1 MTTIEKQIPQRL
13 FHADAPSNSRQYP
26 SSRSIARAIPPA
38 VPSPPRISTRSSPPR
53 KNKTPLSQ
61 SQTAEMASDYS
72 SQWIFTEEEI
82 RSSPSILVGI
92 EADEER
98 SRRAKGANFITQAGM
113 ILRLPQK
120 TIATACIFFQR
131 FFMRWHLDSTIA
143 NGTHHYVCPQ
153 PSPLPRSLPRSKSHK
168 NLKAK
173 DSSLTLSP
181 SQCAAATALFIATK
195 TEENCRKTKEIVI
208 ACAKVAQRNVALIID
223 EQSKEYWKWRDTILS
238 FEEVML
244 EFLTFDLVL
253 ESPYDYLYQYL
264 QVLEIE
270 ENKRLRNSAWAFV
283 NDSCMTTLCIQQP
296 AKHIAVAAIYFAAR
310 LQRHTIPDGPNGEPW
325 WEIVGGI
332 PDKLAQ
338 AVNVIFTFY
347 TENPLQKPENPFEDN
362 TSSDGD
368 VDRTRRAVS
377 DGSRRSSQAS
387 NEEETNGNSNGKKE
401 DATANGMNTS
411 PKRKVQESIEKD
423 TEEGAVEE
431 PPSKRARTE
440 EFT

>member
-1 MTTIEKQIPQRL
+1 
-13 FHADAPSNSRQYP
+13 
-26 SSRSIARAIPPA
+26 
-38 VPSPPRISTRSSPPR
+38 
-53 KNKTPLSQ
+53 
-61 SQTAEMASDYS
+61 MASDYS

-82 RSSPSILVGI
+82 KSSPSILGGI

-131 FFMRWHLDSTIA
+131 FFMRWHLDTTIA

-153 PSPLPRSLPRSKSHK
+153 PSPMPRSLPRSRLHE

-173 DSSLTLSP
+173 DKSLTIPS

-208 ACAKVAQRNVALIID
+208 ACAKVAQRNVGLIID

-238 FEEVML
+238 FEEIML

-253 ESPYDYLYQYL
+253 ESPYDFLYQYL
-264 QVLEIE
+264 QVLEVE
-270 ENKRLRNSAWAFV
+270 EHRRLRNSAWAFV

-310 LQRHTIPDGPNGEPW
+310 LQKHTIPDGPNGEPW
-325 WEIVGGI
+325 WELVGGI
-332 PDKLAQ
+332 PNKMAK
-338 AVNVIFTFY
+338 AVNIIFTFY
-347 TENPLQKPENPFEDN
+347 TENPLQKPDNPFEDN

-368 VDRTRRAVS
+368 LERTRRAVS
-377 DGSRRSSQAS
+377 EGSRRSSQGT
-387 NEEETNGNSNGKKE
+387 NEGGTNGTSNSKKE
-401 DATANGMNTS
+401 AARENGVKSS
-411 PKRKVQESIEKD
+411 PKRKIQESIEKD
-423 TEEGAVEE
+423 VDEGAVDEA
-431 PPSKRARTE
+431 PLSKRAKTE
-440 EFT
+440 EAGEA